1 MTTPAPGGSTSAAPD
16 GDQFARGTMG
26 SFRAAKELLSQ
37 AVDKIRKE
45 WDAMVARIN
54 ALLERLEHELNND
67 SVWATISEWWTEK
80 IKDAVEKVHS
90 LIKVI
95 GQQVSEVLASVD
107 KVVAGSVPV
116 LSLFEVGLD
125 WAVKVNTPLSDL
137 GPDMT
142 GSGAIDAWRGPAKE
156 TYEKRVRDQID
167 AVEAATGKVKTVGN
181 WLAEVAAAN
190 TAYMV
195 SLADRAADVV
205 GALVAV
211 IIDATETASG
221 AVTQIVIT
229 LQHTS
234 ELIGEIVK
242 QTLQYL
248 ANLANRMAEV
258 VKQITAVAG
267 EYGDHTGL
275 PGGKWPTPVNA

>member
-1 MTTPAPGGSTSAAPD
+1 MTQPTPGSPD
-16 GDQFARGTMG
+16 GDQFAQGTLG
-26 SFRAAKELLSQ
+26 SFRAAKDLLAQ
-37 AVDKIRKE
+37 LVDKIRKE

-54 ALLERLEHELNND
+54 ALLERLEHELNDD
-67 SVWATISEWWTEK
+67 SIWSTISEWWTSK
-80 IKDAVEKVHS
+80 IKDAVEKVHK
-90 LIKVI
+90 LVQQL
-95 GQQVSEVLASVD
+95 GGQVSEVLASLE

-142 GSGAIDAWRGPAKE
+142 GSGAVDAWRGPAKV
-156 TYEKRVRDQID
+156 TYEKRVLDQID
-167 AVEAATGKVKTVGN
+167 AVEATTGKVKAVSS

-195 SLADRAADVV
+195 SLADRGAEVV
-205 GALVAV
+205 GALVAM

-221 AVTQIVIT
+221 AVTQLVIT

-248 ANLANRMAEV
+248 VNLANRMAEV
-258 VKQITAVAG
+258 IKQITTVAG

-275 PGGKWPTPVNA
+275 PGGKWPSPVNA

>member
-1 MTTPAPGGSTSAAPD
+1 MTNPTPD
-16 GDQFARGTMG
+16 GDQFAAGTLGM
-26 SFRAAKELLSQ
+26 FRQSKDLLSKVVEQ
-37 AVDKIRKE
+37 IRKE

-54 ALLERLEHELNND
+54 ELLTRLEHELNND
-67 SVWATISEWWTEK
+67 SIWSTISEWWTDK
-80 IKDAVEKVHS
+80 IKDAVEKIHTLV
-90 LIKVI
+90 KEI
-95 GQQVSEVLASVD
+95 GGKVSEILASLD
-107 KVVAGSVPV
+107 KVVAGSIPV
-116 LSLFEVGLD
+116 LSLFDVGLD
-125 WAVKVNTPLSDL
+125 WAVKVNTPLSEL

-142 GSGAIDAWRGPAKE
+142 GSGAVDAWRGPAKE

-167 AVEAATGKVKTVGN
+167 AVEATTGKVKTVAT

-195 SLADRAADVV
+195 SMADRAAEVV
-205 GALVAV
+205 GALVALV
-211 IIDATETASG
+211 IDATETAAG

-258 VKQITAVAG
+258 VKQITTVAG

-275 PGGKWPTPVNA
+275 PGGKWPQPVNA